1 MNSRLDLDELDED
14 EDFEELDV
22 MFEEIN
28 EDIEGLDQELSFLFS
43 KTFKQKEQK
52 KISNLKKRLLNL
64 PIALPHSRI
73 IEFKDIELYTKKMP
87 ESAVNLSFKTDNEL
101 YSYFLSKTFVLLKEE
116 NEFYNQKMI
125 ILEDCIIFK
134 NNNSIYVLDFQSFEH
149 SSVHYRMMTNNYTEI
164 HISFKCKHLENTSV
178 EIYLPN
184 FFTINNENI
193 YIKYDADKICS
204 NILNIINNNYIKFK
218 INKQT
223 FQKI

>member
-1 MNSRLDLDELDED
+1 MNSRLDLDEFDED

-22 MFEEIN
+22 MFDEIN
-28 EDIEGLDQELSFLFS
+28 EDLEGLDQELSFLFS

-64 PIALPHSRI
+64 PIALPHNRI

-149 SSVHYRMMTNNYTEI
+149 SSVHYRSTTNNYTEI
-164 HISFKCKHLENTSV
+164 HIFFKCKHLENSRI